1 MLVKRNKEEIII
13 DDTTIRYNFR
23 IQPVNHIERIY
34 HSGKDKGSWIVWS
47 FPETLDFSNKDTLY
61 IDYASE
67 NEDYLKGITFNKDKY
82 DLSCEKK
89 ENRLLRCFLHK
100 SHFETSGY
108 YFSKHTNHLGGKS
121 TFYEVSPIKV
131 ILKGIY
137 YSSSL
142 NYSLLLIL
150 IMF

>member
-34 HSGKDKGSWIVWS
+34 HSGKDKGSLIVWS

-67 NEDYLKGITFNKDKY
+67 
-82 DLSCEKK
+82 KK
-89 ENRLLRCFLHK
+89 
-100 SHFETSGY
+100 
-108 YFSKHTNHLGGKS
+108 
-121 TFYEVSPIKV
+121 I
-131 ILKGIY
+131 I
-137 YSSSL
+137 
-142 NYSLLLIL
+142 
-150 IMF
+150 